1 MDRRKLG
8 LHGRIICWSSGL
20 GGWDLDL
27 DYLGL
32 LEMKGLTW
40 TTLTTQQ
47 REKGSVRKMNTM
59 ETTMRRWAQIP

>member
-1 MDRRKLG
+1 MVGWDG
-8 LHGRIICWSSGL
+8 QDSGL
-20 GGWDLDL
+20 FVTM
-27 DYLGL
+27 

-59 ETTMRRWAQIP
+59 EITIRRWAQIPWPSSQAAKKILN